1 MNLLDRHGIKEV
13 ADVTFYE
20 NLDGTPGRPV
30 LYLDT
35 LKISTSEQTAEAAE
49 ARGGKGNTA
58 LLAWDYGKEVT
69 LNLEDALFSRR
80 SLETIFGGE
89 MKRSANKIVKTKNY
103 TIKNGTTYPF
113 FTYNSET
120 KKWYFNAEHATDFGL
135 PWIKIAD
142 TGEEPVLIEQK
153 QVPFSFTQSWSGA
166 ITPDIAGDG
175 EGEGDVISE
184 RSFYRDI
191 DTGISSEI
199 SLEDFEVEFTS
210 KVFFLGEQTYE
221 LRSEGETHVI
231 RVVWRGVPIHMPS
244 TNEYYATIAGN
255 YSLSYLQPVAY
266 EGFQIIEAGKTLR
279 GEGYLIFGGI
289 QLPLSLDGFSGI
301 LLDYADLTPYE
312 DMEIYLP
319 GFYPIQFELTENGVA
334 EALFDEIEISAQTF
348 PGVYYVTA
356 DTYSR
361 NELTGEDEF
370 FQLII
375 PKVKVLSETNTIT
388 MEAEG
393 DPTVF
398 SMSLKALQAKNQ
410 PLMRLIKYNI
420 NNLAAQEKTGFITI
434 EGQTGS
440 IAEVGEGQDNPRYL
454 FSCEKTLTDIPEGAQ
469 DLEITIINS
478 TLNSST
484 GKPVIGGITSTKIED
499 GVIVVSGWTSNENEP
514 VIITVRYRYNY
525 FI

>member
-20 NLDGTPGRPV
+20 NLDGTPGKPV

-135 PWIKIAD
+135 PWIRIAD

-153 QVPFSFTQSWSGA
+153 EIPFTFTQFWSGA
-166 ITPDIAGDG
+166 ITPDIIGG
-175 EGEGDVISE
+175 GDVISE
-184 RSFYRDI
+184 RTFYKDI
-191 DTGISSEI
+191 DTGIPSEI
-199 SLEDFEVEFTS
+199 SLENFEVKFTS
-210 KVFFLGEQTYE
+210 KALLGEQTNE
-221 LRSEGETHVI
+221 LRSAGKTHVI
-231 RVVWRGVPIHMPS
+231 RVAWRGIPTQKPG
-244 TNEYYATIAGN
+244 TNEYYATMAGN

-266 EGFQIIEAGKTLR
+266 EGFQIVEAGKTLR

-289 QLPLSLDGFSGI
+289 QLPLSLNGFSGV
-301 LLDYADLTPYE
+301 LLDYANLTPYE

-334 EALFDEIEISAQTF
+334 EALYDEIEITANTF

-388 MEAEG
+388 MEADG

-410 PLMRLIKYNI
+410 PLMRLIKYNTS
-420 NNLAAQEKTGFITI
+420 NLTAQEKIGSIMI
-434 EGQTGS
+434 EGQTGN
-440 IAEVGEGQDNPRYL
+440 IAQAESQGDPRYL
-454 FSCEKTLTDIPEGAQ
+454 FSCEGVLTDIPEGVQ
-469 DLEITIINS
+469 NLEITV
-478 TLNSST
+478 LESSLSSPN
-484 GKPVIGGITSTKIED
+484 GKPIMGRVTSAEVED
-499 GVIVVSGWTSNENEP
+499 GAIVVSGWTSNENES
-514 VIITVRYRYNY
+514 VRITVRYKYNY
-525 FI
+525 FV

>member
-20 NLDGTPGRPV
+20 NLDGTPGKPV

-135 PWIKIAD
+135 PWIRIAD
-142 TGEEPVLIEQK
+142 TGEEPVLTEQK
-153 QVPFSFTQSWSGA
+153 EIPFSFTQSWSGS
-166 ITPDIAGDG
+166 IIPDIAGG
-175 EGEGDVISE
+175 EMEPISE
-184 RSFYRDI
+184 RTFYKDI

-199 SLEDFEVEFTS
+199 PLESHVVRFTS
-210 KVFFLGEQTYE
+210 KALLGEQTSE
-221 LRSEGETHVI
+221 LRSGGKTHVI
-231 RVVWRGVPIHMPS
+231 RVVWKGRPVQKPG
-244 TNEYYATIAGN
+244 TNDYFAIMAGY

-266 EGFQIIEAGKTLR
+266 EGFQITEAGRTLR

-289 QLPLSLDGFSGI
+289 QLPLSLNGFSGV
-301 LLDYADLTPYE
+301 LLDYANLTPYE

-334 EALFDEIEISAQTF
+334 EALFDEIEITANTF

-388 MEAEG
+388 MEADG

-410 PLMRLIKYNI
+410 PLMRLIKYNT
-420 NNLAAQEKTGFITI
+420 NNLTAQEKISSIMI
-434 EGQTGS
+434 EGQTGNTAQ
-440 IAEVGEGQDNPRYL
+440 AEMQGDPMYP
-454 FSCEKTLTDIPEGAQ
+454 FSCEGVLTDIPEGVEN
-469 DLEITIINS
+469 LEITI
-478 TLNSST
+478 LGSSLSSPN
-484 GKPVIGGITSTKIED
+484 GKPIMGRVTSAKVED
-499 GVIVVSGWTSNENEP
+499 GVVVVSGWTGTENEF
-514 VIITVRYRYNY
+514 VRIIVRYKYNY
-525 FI
+525 FV

>member
-20 NLDGTPGRPV
+20 NLDGVPGKPV

-49 ARGGKGNTA
+49 ARGGKGNA
-58 LLAWDYGKEVT
+58 PLLAWDYGKEVT

-89 MKRSANKIVKTKNY
+89 MKRSANKITKTKNY

-135 PWIKIAD
+135 PWIRIAD

-153 QVPFSFTQSWSGA
+153 EIPFSFYQNWSGS
-166 ITPDIAGDG
+166 ITPDIAGD
-175 EGEGDVISE
+175 GEGDVISE

-191 DTGISSEI
+191 DTGIPSEV
-199 SLEDFEVEFTS
+199 SLENFEVKFTS
-210 KVFFLGEQTYE
+210 KAFVGEQTSE
-221 LRSEGETHVI
+221 LQSGGKTHVI
-231 RVVWRGVPIHMPS
+231 RVSWVGRPVKTPG
-244 TNEYYATIAGN
+244 TNEYHATMAGN

-266 EGFQIIEAGKTLR
+266 EGFQLIEAGKTLR

-289 QLPLSLDGFSGI
+289 QLPLSLNGFSGI
-301 LLDYADLTPYE
+301 LLDYANLTPYE

-388 MEAEG
+388 MEADG

-410 PLMRLIKYNI
+410 PLMRLIKYNTS
-420 NNLAAQEKTGFITI
+420 NLTAQEKLSFITI
-434 EGQTGS
+434 TGQTGN
-440 IAEVGEGQDNPRYL
+440 IAQTESQGDPMYL
-454 FSCEKTLTDIPEGAQ
+454 FSCEGILTDIPEGVQ
-469 DLEITIINS
+469 NLEITIIDS
-478 TLNSST
+478 TLTSPT
-484 GKPVIGGITSTKIED
+484 GKPIIGRVTSAKIED
-499 GVIVVSGWTSNENEP
+499 GVVVVSGWTGNENEF
-514 VIITVRYRYNY
+514 VSITVRYKYNY
-525 FI
+525 FV